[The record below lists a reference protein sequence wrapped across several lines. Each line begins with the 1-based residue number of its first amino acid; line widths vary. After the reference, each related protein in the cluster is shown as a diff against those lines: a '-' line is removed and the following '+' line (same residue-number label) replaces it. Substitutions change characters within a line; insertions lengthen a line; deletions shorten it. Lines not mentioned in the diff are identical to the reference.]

1 MSDNLITT
9 DDLNGIEK
17 AKLMEIIN
25 DIKTGNILTM
35 SISISW
41 NIYPRHTTSIS
52 NKNPCVYKVT
62 HANCGIFY
70 SIRMAGNTLNIV
82 YLVTDVK
89 YFDRMLMHNIC
100 CS

>member
-1 MSDNLITT
+1 LGILDTKDYNNWQERNNLYINNNMSDNLITT

-41 NIYPRHTTSIS
+41 NIYLTMSIS
-52 NKNPCVYKVT
+52 
-62 HANCGIFY
+62 
-70 SIRMAGNTLNIV
+70 L
-82 YLVTDVK
+82 
-89 YFDRMLMHNIC
+89 
-100 CS
+100 

>member
-41 NIYPRHTTSIS
+41 NIYPRHTTSIG

-70 SIRMAGNTLNIV
+70 SILNGW
-82 YLVTDVK
+82 K
-89 YFDRMLMHNIC
+89 YSKYRLSC
-100 CS
+100 YRCKVLR